1 MAVET
6 LHEPGAEALRKPV
19 AALHLVP
26 AAHAAASP
34 GDVRGALPGDVRAD
48 VRAAARHD
56 GDVAGAADAMLSVA
70 FRHVGS
76 VCILSVRG
84 ALTAQTLA
92 VFESQIDRLGRTT
105 CQRVVIDAAGLTL
118 MDDAGVAVLTGLHHY
133 VQARGGRLSVTG
145 ADGGVSR
152 LLASTPL
159 LAG

>member
-6 LHEPGAEALRKPV
+6 LHEPGAEVVREPV
-19 AALHLVP
+19 ATLHAATGAHTPPPAGDLRGSVPGDMRGDVP
-26 AAHAAASP
+26 A
-34 GDVRGALPGDVRAD
+34 GG
-48 VRAAARHD
+48 RHD
-56 GDVAGAADAMLSVA
+56 EDVAGAADAMLSVA

-84 ALTAQTLA
+84 ALTAETLA

-105 CQRVVIDAAGLTL
+105 CQRVVIDAAGLTE
-118 MDDAGVAVLTGLHHY
+118 MDDTGVAVLTGLHHY

-145 ADGGVSR
+145 AGGGVSR